1 MSQTPTNRETL
12 LKLADRCDT
21 EAGPDNRLDVLVEVA
36 LFKPHGGFTAARANV
51 AGTKVIYTTV
61 YGQQTHWAEEW
72 TADRDD
78 TSKRLRA
85 IAGGME

>member
-1 MSQTPTNRETL
+1 MTRAEL
-12 LKLADRCDT
+12 LALADRCDT

-36 LFKPHGGFTAARANV
+36 LFKPHDGFTAARANA
-51 AGTKVIYTTV
+51 AGTKVIYTTI
-61 YGQQTHWAEEW
+61 YGQQTFWAEEW

-85 IAGGME
+85 IAGDRE